1 MLKFICIFALWIG
14 WFGHQPIRGKSIA
27 PSIFSMIDL
36 NKSIDNMNSKMVY
49 GVGFDDSTI
58 NSNPIAVS
66 KWYGM
71 FKRCYSKSY
80 HKTHP
85 TYIDCAVDEGWFLF
99 SNFEKWFN
107 DKENGYTEGY
117 HLDKD
122 ILVKGNK
129 VYSQDTCCFVPQEI
143 NSLFIKNDS
152 KRGRLPIGVTKG
164 QNGMFV
170 AQVHFRSVLQ
180 YLGSYSSVE
189 KAFNAYKKEKEVI
202 IKILGDE
209 YYKKGLI
216 TQKVY
221 NALLNYNINISD

>member
-1 MLKFICIFALWIG
+1 MRNLKKN
-14 WFGHQPIRGKSIA
+14 Q
-27 PSIFSMIDL
+27 
-36 NKSIDNMNSKMVY
+36 
-49 GVGFDDSTI
+49 
-58 NSNPIAVS
+58 
-66 KWYGM
+66 
-71 FKRCYSKSY
+71 
-80 HKTHP
+80 
-85 TYIDCAVDEGWFLF
+85 
-99 SNFEKWFN
+99 
-107 DKENGYTEGY
+107 
-117 HLDKD
+117 
-122 ILVKGNK
+122 
-129 VYSQDTCCFVPQEI
+129 I

-164 QNGMFV
+164 LNGMFV

>member
-1 MLKFICIFALWIG
+1 MLRIICIFAIWIG
-14 WFGHQPIRGKSIA
+14 WSSYQPIRGKSIA

-71 FKRCYSKSY
+71 FKRCYGKSY

-85 TYIDCAVDEGWFLF
+85 TYIDCAVDERWFLF

-107 DKENGYTEGY
+107 DKENGYIEGY

-129 VYSQDTCCFVPQEI
+129 VYSPDTCCFVPREI

-152 KRGRLPIGVTKG
+152 KRGHLPIGVTKG
-164 QNGMFV
+164 RNGMFV